1 LLMSP
6 ALTGFDAMRMVADD
20 DRVGLPILSHPTAS
34 GHFVTHPEHGFSH
47 YVYYGQMQRLA
58 GADASIYINQG
69 GRFQVSAGDC
79 IEARDGCRDVM
90 GHIRPIMPLPGGGMT
105 RERIADL
112 KTMYGTEV
120 IFLVGGGLHKMGP
133 DLAENV
139 RQLIQSV
146 R

>member
-1 LLMSP
+1 
-6 ALTGFDAMRMVADD
+6 
-20 DRVGLPILSHPTAS
+20 
-34 GHFVTHPEHGFSH
+34 
-47 YVYYGQMQRLA
+47 
-58 GADASIYINQG
+58 
-69 GRFQVSAGDC
+69 
-79 IEARDGCRDVM
+79 M

-112 KTMYGTEV
+112 KMMYGTEV

-139 RQLIQSV
+139 RQLIESV

>member
-1 LLMSP
+1 
-6 ALTGFDAMRMVADD
+6 
-20 DRVGLPILSHPTAS
+20 
-34 GHFVTHPEHGFSH
+34 
-47 YVYYGQMQRLA
+47 
-58 GADASIYINQG
+58 
-69 GRFQVSAGDC
+69 
-79 IEARDGCRDVM
+79 
-90 GHIRPIMPLPGGGMT
+90 MT

-139 RQLIQSV
+139 RQLIKSV